1 MWCGVQVL
9 SDVGAELS
17 FQLPLTSSNAF
28 PELFATIERDSV
40 TLGVQT
46 YGISVTT
53 LEEVFMKV
61 RGMRAHVTCHVCVHV
76 HVRVASTCMWA
87 CVHMSH
93 VTYVCMCIC
102 VLHPRVCVHAFTYV
116 ISHITYVFMC
126 KMYTRVCLCACVCMS
141 MFCCLVDL
149 CALVLHLRM
158 HFLQVLDTCPCSPGP
173 LSAHTSNP

>member
-53 LEEVFMKV
+53 REEVFM
-61 RGMRAHVTCHVCVHV
+61 
-76 HVRVASTCMWA
+76 
-87 CVHMSH
+87 
-93 VTYVCMCIC
+93 
-102 VLHPRVCVHAFTYV
+102 
-116 ISHITYVFMC
+116 
-126 KMYTRVCLCACVCMS
+126 
-141 MFCCLVDL
+141 
-149 CALVLHLRM
+149 
-158 HFLQVLDTCPCSPGP
+158 
-173 LSAHTSNP
+173 